1 MEHTSPSSSLGTQRR
16 PRLRRILLWMV
27 IIVVIVLL
35 LIPILVQLPVV
46 QQYGISRL
54 EKAVKENTGADL
66 TLDRFYLNPWKDLT
80 LEDVSLI
87 SAEADTI
94 LDLESLNVTFD
105 KSLLSL
111 MRRELALSSI
121 DIRGGFFFL
130 EKPLGADLSNIDR
143 IIQKMN
149 RQHGKDSNNAGDST
163 KTKAPAWIYS
173 LSDVGIHDVL
183 FIHDNQWKGNY
194 EKFYV
199 KAADID
205 VGKIDIAGKEVI
217 IDKVSITDPLVD
229 LLQVPV
235 ETEDDEDA
243 VIQDPITFL
252 VKSFQLTGGTVSL
265 DNKRAPPDR
274 PTYPGKLNL
283 SKFSLTDIVLD
294 LKDVSIRDWHFAG
307 EADEISLQF
316 DTGYK
321 LQLSAGMSTITPTR
335 TDINDVVISSRNTVL
350 QDTII
355 MKYREYPDFKDFENQ
370 VIMDFRLHQ
379 SKILIDDLTHFI
391 PALASKP
398 LFKANAKQTLY
409 YDGRLLGRV
418 NNLRGRNV
426 TMRLGELLAFNGN
439 FSTRNLTIPGEEL
452 FNFDFKEFRTSSES
466 IQKLSPGVNIPSNF
480 ANLGE
485 VKFQGYF
492 DGLIE
497 DFVMSGNGRS
507 DLGSFKIDMRLD
519 TKGGK
524 TKANYTGDLQLY
536 DFDLGRWAEDPD
548 FGKTTLRA
556 TVENGKGLTLESV
569 NSLLET
575 DITYLDYRGY
585 RYENVEAQGEFENK
599 RFNGKLELRS
609 EDADFSFDGE
619 VDFRGTKPRI
629 DFQADVKQLD
639 LEALNF
645 MEDDFAVSGILD
657 IDLIDSEIDSA
668 IGTVSAT
675 DLKIDDGKFIH
686 ELQELQLRL
695 AFDGKD
701 RVVVARTDLGDVK
714 INGDFRLTQIAE
726 DIKYLIRSQYPRYA
740 DMLDLKLKPDYRSTA
755 YFNYSIEMEDSR
767 DLLNLLGAANVRFYN
782 LESDGV
788 LDNRRPGSNT
798 NIAFDSLMLK
808 RTLISDVQVSQT
820 GDRGANIIG
829 AYVGGIRVGK
839 TQISPLDV
847 EADINPENILFSI
860 QSQRIKELTPMLD
873 ILGELKVDQDSY
885 VFHFDRLFDRRE
897 SWVLNPDNLLSITD
911 GVVDISDFSV
921 SKDDQAL
928 IIRKS
933 KDSDGL
939 EGEVTGIDL
948 GLLNEIWDYPK
959 LAFAGKAEINFEI
972 DKLSNINEVSAQVYS
987 DDFIINDDNHG
998 VLDGNV
1004 SYYKLDRSLAM
1015 DVRLGKDNSYLS
1027 SRGIVS
1033 LSRITSEETNH
1044 YDLNIAAVD
1053 YPLDI
1058 LEYFIGDGISDTRG
1072 AINMEMN
1079 ISDIDGKPLP
1089 SGFMTVS
1096 DGYVVVNY
1104 LQAGFFIDDQS
1115 VAIKENFFDATGA
1128 ILTDINGQPGTITG
1142 GIRHDYFK
1150 DLRLDVS
1157 VDADDVVALN
1167 TQKGDNKLYYG
1178 YARGS
1183 LNANFT
1189 GPFSATDIVINAT
1202 AGRGTS
1208 LIMPIQAS
1216 TDYDDES
1223 SFVRFIT
1230 AEDTVQA
1237 DELELVETVDA
1248 STGVSVSMNL
1258 GITDQADLQ
1267 IIFNERTG
1275 DILQGRGRGNLA
1287 IEVGREGRFEVY
1299 GNYEVVQG
1307 QYLFTKGWINKRFS
1321 VVKGGKIQWTGDP
1334 LNANINIDAVYEGL
1348 STSLSAFLTE
1358 YLPVA
1363 SENAQQQ
1370 ARNRTEV
1377 DLTLQMRGSLL
1388 QPDISFDLAFPNLTG
1403 ELRSLAD
1410 SKIRV
1415 LKSDQD
1421 ALNQQVGSLIA
1432 FRSFLPTSNGAGGNF
1447 GGIAASSSFN
1457 TVSEFLSNQL
1467 SLMVSGLLAE
1477 AVDDVDFISS
1487 LDFRFDVSN
1496 YQAID
1501 QLANE
1506 SILESSEILLKLKP
1520 SFLNDRL
1527 VFDAGANIINNSP
1540 ISSGTFVGED
1550 VVIEYLLSQDGRL
1563 KLRAFQKS
1571 EETIEGRIR
1580 RFGVGLSY
1588 RKEFDN
1594 LRDFFTSVKKNSK
1607 KKEAATETGT
1617 SADLR

>member
-1 MEHTSPSSSLGTQRR
+1 
-16 PRLRRILLWMV
+16 
-27 IIVVIVLL
+27 
-35 LIPILVQLPVV
+35 V

-54 EKAVKENTGADL
+54 EKAVKEKTGADL
-66 TLDRFYLNPWKDLT
+66 VLDRFYLNPWEDLT
-80 LEDVSLI
+80 LEEVSLV
-87 SAEADTI
+87 SADADTI

-105 KSLLSL
+105 KSLVSL
-111 MRRELALSSI
+111 FRRELSLNSI
-121 DIRGGFFFL
+121 DLSGGYFFL
-130 EKPLGADLSNIDR
+130 QKPLGSDQSNIDL
-143 IIQKMN
+143 ILQAMSSK
-149 RQHGKDSNNAGDST
+149 GKKEST
-163 KTKAPAWIYS
+163 ATKDTTVVAPEWIYS
-173 LSDVGIHDVL
+173 LSDVSIHDVT

-199 KAADID
+199 KDADVAI
-205 VGKIDIAGKEVI
+205 GEIDIPGKQVI
-217 IDKVSITDPLVD
+217 IEKVKITDPLVD

-235 ETEDDEDA
+235 EGVEDEDK
-243 VIQDPITFL
+243 VIEDPITFT
-252 VKSFQLTGGTVSL
+252 VKSFLLEGGTVSL
-265 DNKRAPPDR
+265 DNQRAPPDR

-283 SKFSLTDIVLD
+283 SKFTLSDVVLD
-294 LKDVSIRDWHFAG
+294 LNDISIRDWHFAG
-307 EADEISLQF
+307 QADEISLQF

-321 LQLSAGMSTITPTR
+321 LKLTAGMSTITPTR
-335 TDINDVVISSRNTVL
+335 TDINDVALTSRNTTL

-355 MKYREYPDFKDFENQ
+355 MKYREYPDFKDFENK

-409 YDGRLLGRV
+409 YDGRLLGHV
-418 NNLRGRNV
+418 NNLRGRKV
-426 TMRLGELLAFNGN
+426 RMRLGDLLAFEGN
-439 FSTRNLTIPGEEL
+439 FSTRNLTVPGEEL

-466 IQKLSPGVNIPSNF
+466 IQKLSPGVKIPTNF

-485 VKFQGYF
+485 VSFQGYF

-497 DFVMSGNGRS
+497 DFVMSGNGNS

-524 TKANYTGDLQLY
+524 SKATYTGDLQLY
-536 DFDLGRWAEDPD
+536 DFDLGDWAEDPD
-548 FGKTTLRA
+548 FGRTTLRA
-556 TVENGKGLTLESV
+556 TVKNGRGLTLESV
-569 NSLLET
+569 NSLLEA

-585 RYENVEAQGEFENK
+585 RYENVAAQGEFENK

-609 EDADFSFDGE
+609 DDADLSFDGE
-619 VDFRGTKPRI
+619 VDFRGAKPRI
-629 DFQADVKQLD
+629 DFQADVKKLD

-645 MEDDFAVSGILD
+645 TEDDFAVSGILD

-675 DLKIDDGKFIH
+675 DLTIDDGKYIH
-686 ELQELQLRL
+686 ELKELQLRL

-714 INGDFRLTQIAE
+714 INGDFKLTQIAE
-726 DIKYLIRSQYPRYA
+726 DIKYLVRSQYPRYA
-740 DMLDLKLKPDYRSTA
+740 DMLTLKQKPDYSSKA
-755 YFNYSIEMEDSR
+755 YFNYSIEMEDSKN
-767 DLLNLLGAANVRFYN
+767 LLNLLGAANVRFFN

-798 NIAFDSLMLK
+798 NITFDSLQLK
-808 RTLISDVQVSQT
+808 RILISDVQVSQT
-820 GDRGANIIG
+820 GDRGANIVG
-829 AYVGGIRVGK
+829 AYVGGIRVGR

-847 EADINPENILFSI
+847 EADINPENILFSV
-860 QSQRIKELTPMLD
+860 QSQRIKDLTPMLD
-873 ILGELKVDQDSY
+873 ILGELKVDEDSY

-897 SWVLNPDNLLSITD
+897 SWVLNPENVLSITD
-911 GVVDISDFSV
+911 GIVDISNFSV

-933 KDSDGL
+933 RDSNGL

-948 GLLNEIWDYPK
+948 GLLNEVWDYPK
-959 LAFAGKAEINFEI
+959 LDFAGKAEISFEI
-972 DKLSNINEVSAQVYS
+972 DKLSSVNEISAKVFS
-987 DDFIINDDNHG
+987 DEFIINDDNQG
-998 VLDGNV
+998 VLAGSV
-1004 SYYKLDRSLAM
+1004 SYFKLDRSLSM
-1015 DVRLGKDNSYLS
+1015 DVSIDDGNSRLS
-1027 SRGIVS
+1027 SKGIVS
-1033 LSRITSEETNH
+1033 LSSITSQETNH
-1044 YDLNIAAVD
+1044 YNLAINAKD

-1058 LEYFIGDGISDTRG
+1058 LEYFIGDGISDTKGR
-1072 AINMEMN
+1072 INMAMN
-1079 ISDIDGKPLP
+1079 ITDVDGKPVP
-1089 SGFMTVS
+1089 DGSMTVS

-1104 LQAGFFIDDQS
+1104 LQAGFYIDEQT
-1115 VAIKENFFDATGA
+1115 VQIKENFFDATGA
-1128 ILTDINGQPGTITG
+1128 ELTDINGQPGILTG

-1150 DLRLDVS
+1150 DLRLDVRI
-1157 VDADDVVALN
+1157 DADDVVALN
-1167 TQKGDNKLYYG
+1167 TKKGDNNMYYG
-1178 YARGS
+1178 QARGS
-1183 LNANFT
+1183 LNASFT

-1202 AGRGTS
+1202 AGKGTS

-1216 TDYDDES
+1216 TAYDDES

-1230 AEDTVQA
+1230 AEDTI
-1237 DELELVETVDA
+1237 ENKEIEPLEFVDI
-1248 STGVSVSMNL
+1248 STGVNVSMNL
-1258 GITDQADLQ
+1258 AITDQAELQ

-1275 DILQGRGRGNLA
+1275 DILQGQGRGNLA
-1287 IEVGREGRFEVY
+1287 IEISREGRFEVY
-1299 GNYEVVQG
+1299 GNYEVVDG

-1348 STSLSAFLTE
+1348 STSLSAFLAE

-1388 QPDISFDLAFPNLTG
+1388 QPDITFDLAFPQLTG

-1594 LRDFFTSVKKNSK
+1594 LRDFFTSVKKNKK
-1607 KKEAATETGT
+1607 KKEEVSST
-1617 SADLR
+1617 SSGEGIK